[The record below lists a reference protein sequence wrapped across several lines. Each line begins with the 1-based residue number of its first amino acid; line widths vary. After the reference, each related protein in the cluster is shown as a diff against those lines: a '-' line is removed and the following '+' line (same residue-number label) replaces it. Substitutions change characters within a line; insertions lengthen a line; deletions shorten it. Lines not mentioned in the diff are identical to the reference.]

1 MLLSLHKFAFEGK
14 NLKFAVNMLLTCIT
28 SNKFSDTKSGKAIIS
43 ETDDLTKN
51 LLRDS
56 LVCQLSG

>member
-1 MLLSLHKFAFEGK
+1 MLLNLHEFAFEGQ

-28 SNKFSDTKSGKAIIS
+28 SNKFFDPESGKAIIA
-43 ETDDLTKN
+43 ETDDLAKN

-56 LVCQLSG
+56 LVCQ